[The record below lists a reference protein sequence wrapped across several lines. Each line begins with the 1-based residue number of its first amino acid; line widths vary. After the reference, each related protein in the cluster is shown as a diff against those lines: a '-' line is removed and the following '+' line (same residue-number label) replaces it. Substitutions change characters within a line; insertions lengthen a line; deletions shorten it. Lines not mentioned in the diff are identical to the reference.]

1 MTPEQLKGMVFP
13 GESGGDYDALFG
25 FSNRAG
31 GQFAGVRPTQMTI
44 NQVLAF
50 TDPSGPYGQWVK
62 GQVGRVATPVGGF
75 QVVGSTLR
83 DTVKRMGLT
92 GDEMF
97 SPAVQDAIGM
107 NIYQNQGPGAWEGW
121 GKGGGGGGS
130 GSASS
135 GSNSGGGTMPM
146 GLFDMQEQPPQTF
159 GERLRAGMR
168 SGSLIDSLALAANSL
183 RDRPDQNIA
192 QIVQGRQERRDEK
205 ATTNRTAAWLAS
217 QGRDDLAQAMLAGG
231 LDARTAVAT
240 AMTPAP
246 QAEVREV
253 GGKLVS
259 VNPDGTVNELYA
271 PEAQP
276 EFRTLTAD
284 EATAMGLAPGAYQ
297 IGADGKI
304 STIGGGGT
312 TINMPGGGGE
322 FEEAFAKLDAASLD
336 SVSVAGMSAQRNI
349 GRIDQL
355 GEALASSP
363 SGAEGALKLAAGE
376 FGINTEGLDNLQTAQ
391 ALINSLVPEQRA
403 PGSGPMSDSDLALF
417 KQSLPRIINQPGGN
431 AAIIQTM
438 RAIAEYDAAGADIVQ
453 LLRSGEIDRSEAF
466 KRLRSRPNPLEGLRV
481 PAGDDT
487 AGGATTTAPAGGVRT
502 FNPATGKL
510 E

>member
-192 QIVQGRQERRDEK
+192 QIVQGRQERREGER
-205 ATTNRTAAWLAS
+205 ATNRTAAWLAS

-231 LDARTAVAT
+231 LDAKTAVAT
-240 AMTPAP
+240 AMAPAP

-271 PEAQP
+271 PATQADPQSAIAKLEADRKAGLISQ
-276 EFRTLTAD
+276 EQYDLA
-284 EATAMGLAPGAYQ
+284 AAGLAPSGISVEVGPDGQTRIVQGAGAGGAKPFTEGQGKDVVFSTKAKGALETFEPVADSLTSATQRAAGYDPTGIIRGAVQTPEFQVAQNSGNEFLQAILRKETGAAITQDEQ
-297 IGADGKI
+297 ILYGQVYLPQPGDGPDVLAAKKGARQR
-304 STIGGGGT
+304 
-312 TINMPGGGGE
+312 
-322 FEEAFAKLDAASLD
+322 AVAAID
-336 SVSVAGMSAQRNI
+336 AGMS
-349 GRIDQL
+349 
-355 GEALASSP
+355 
-363 SGAEGALKLAAGE
+363 
-376 FGINTEGLDNLQTAQ
+376 
-391 ALINSLVPEQRA
+391 PEQMVA
-403 PGSGPMSDSDLALF
+403 QEKALGWV
-417 KQSLPRIINQPGGN
+417 N
-431 AAIIQTM
+431 
-438 RAIAEYDAAGADIVQ
+438 
-453 LLRSGEIDRSEAF
+453 
-466 KRLRSRPNPLEGLRV
+466 
-481 PAGDDT
+481 
-487 AGGATTTAPAGGVRT
+487 GGATPQGGGVTRKR
-502 FNPATGKL
+502 FNPETGAF

>member
-1 MTPEQLKGMVFP
+1 
-13 GESGGDYDALFG
+13 
-25 FSNRAG
+25 
-31 GQFAGVRPTQMTI
+31 
-44 NQVLAF
+44 
-50 TDPSGPYGQWVK
+50 
-62 GQVGRVATPVGGF
+62 
-75 QVVGSTLR
+75 
-83 DTVKRMGLT
+83 
-92 GDEMF
+92 
-97 SPAVQDAIGM
+97 
-107 NIYQNQGPGAWEGW
+107 
-121 GKGGGGGGS
+121 
-130 GSASS
+130 
-135 GSNSGGGTMPM
+135 MPM

-205 ATTNRTAAWLAS
+205 ATANRTAAWLAS
-217 QGRDDLAQAMLAGG
+217 QGRDDLAQGVIGG
-231 LDARTAVAT
+231 WLDARTAVAT

-284 EATAMGLAPGAYQ
+284 EATALGLAPGAYQ

-336 SVSVAGMSAQRNI
+336 SVSVAGMNAQRNI

-376 FGINTEGLDNLQTAQ
+376 FGINTEGLDNLQLAES
-391 ALINSLVPEQRA
+391 LINSLVPEQRP
-403 PGSGPMSDSDLALF
+403 PGSGAMSDADLDMF
-417 KQSLPRIINQPGGN
+417 KKSLPRIINQPGGN
-431 AAIIQTM
+431 LAIIQTM

-481 PAGDDT
+481 PAGGDT